1 MENTSAPS
9 KQKSSNRETAI
20 LIVVAVLGLAGLG
33 ALQVARNAQR
43 RTNERVLLQTG
54 STQGTTAVVAP
65 DAPKLQKIP
74 GNLLRVN
81 EQPEAG
87 RPFLFEMAN
96 FAKGATYEL
105 DLGDGNRKAFGENG
119 VLRHTYRK
127 PGAYQVTLW
136 AKYEDQEEMVQTV
149 TKQVAQAVQN
159 EEIAP
164 IIDY

>member
-1 MENTSAPS
+1 METTPATS
-9 KQKSSNRETAI
+9 KNKSSNRETSI
-20 LIVVAVLGLAGLG
+20 LIVVAVLGLLGLG

-54 STQGTTAVVAP
+54 TAQGTAPAAAP

-87 RPFLFEMAN
+87 RPFLFEMDN
-96 FAKGATYEL
+96 VAKGAVYEL
-105 DLGDGNRKAFGENG
+105 DLGDGNRKTFDANG

-136 AKYEDQEEMVQTV
+136 AKYEDQVEQVQTI
-149 TKQVAQAVQN
+149 TKQVAQAVQ
-159 EEIAP
+159 EEVVAP

>member
-1 MENTSAPS
+1 LFAQTHKKFMETTPATS
-9 KQKSSNRETAI
+9 KNKSSNRETSI
-20 LIVVAVLGLAGLG
+20 LIVVAVLGLLGLG

-54 STQGTTAVVAP
+54 TAQGTAPAAAP

-81 EQPEAG
+81 E
-87 RPFLFEMAN
+87 MDN
-96 FAKGATYEL
+96 VAKGAVYEL
-105 DLGDGNRKAFGENG
+105 DLGDGNRKTFDANG

-136 AKYEDQEEMVQTV
+136 AKYEDQVEQVQTI
-149 TKQVAQAVQN
+149 TKQVAQAVQ
-159 EEIAP
+159 EEVVAP